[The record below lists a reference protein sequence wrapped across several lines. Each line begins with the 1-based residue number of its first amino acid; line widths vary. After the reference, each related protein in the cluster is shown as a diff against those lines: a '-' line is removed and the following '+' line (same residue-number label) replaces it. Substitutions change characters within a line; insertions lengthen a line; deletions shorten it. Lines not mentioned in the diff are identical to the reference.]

1 MKKEDAV
8 HIYNRI
14 LLSHIKEWNKAICS
28 NVNAPRGLSHWL
40 KGVRERQI
48 SYDSPYMWNPKKY
61 VTNEIIYRVR
71 CRKQTYLK
79 SASFSRSHLLDIW
92 YSFTLFQSPS
102 WKEIMKAL
110 YHYFIQNP
118 FPNDTSSKITSFLLL
133 FCFIFFNNHFL
144 IKNIIS
150 ESKQK
155 ECQQLSRFFFFW
167 GGGGGCLF

>member
-1 MKKEDAV
+1 MWMHLEDCHTDWRESEKDKYHMIAPICGIQKNMLQMKLFTESDV
-8 HIYNRI
+8 
-14 LLSHIKEWNKAICS
+14 ENK
-28 NVNAPRGLSHWL
+28 H
-40 KGVRERQI
+40 
-48 SYDSPYMWNPKKY
+48 
-61 VTNEIIYRVR
+61 
-71 CRKQTYLK
+71 LK

-155 ECQQLSRFFFFW
+155 ECQQLSRFFFFFL